1 MKPPTDPSPPLSR
14 PRTAPARPHP
24 SVSRSGQ
31 CAQREQSPLE
41 LESVSPQGLVANTL
55 TPTSARFCS
64 YVSFFPAHLIK
75 QREHEIKYKNNST
88 NFVCCADKD
97 GGQA

>member
-1 MKPPTDPSPPLSR
+1 MSEASHRPQSPFVQAQDRAPPPPT
-14 PRTAPARPHP
+14 
-24 SVSRSGQ
+24 RSGQ